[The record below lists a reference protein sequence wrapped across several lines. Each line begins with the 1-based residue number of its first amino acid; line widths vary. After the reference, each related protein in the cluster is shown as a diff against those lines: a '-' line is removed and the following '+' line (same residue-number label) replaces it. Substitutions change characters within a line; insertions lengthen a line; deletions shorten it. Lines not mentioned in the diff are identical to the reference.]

1 MSNLVEPAR
10 LLAPE
15 VEASLF
21 WRLRRRL
28 TTNQIRQAVR
38 QSRLRVALAVVLSM
52 LLWFGLYVMF
62 ADGFHFLA
70 TTIQHPETHDQTVG
84 VVFRVFF
91 ASLTL
96 MLLFSSAVILYGSMY
111 RASEAQFLL
120 TLPAR
125 GERIFQHKFQ
135 EAMFFASW
143 GFLLLGSPMLIA
155 YGVVGDAPWY
165 YFVLLPLFMGAFVYI
180 PGSFG
185 AIACVLVMHRLTNR
199 RQYVVAAAVVAFLAA
214 AGWVIWSAANSP
226 QSDLLTP
233 NWFQEMVSRMQFS
246 EHKLLPSW
254 WLSVGLLQAARG
266 QWRESVLFLSLTVSN
281 AMFWHLIASA
291 AAARY
296 YRAGYSLLHA
306 ERAGRR
312 RAGWA
317 SFDQLVYYGTAFLS
331 REIRLLILKDV
342 RLFRRDPLQWSQFLI
357 FFALLAMYF
366 LNTRKLTYDETK
378 VTWVNMI
385 SFLNLAVVGL
395 ILSTF
400 TTRFIFPMVSLE
412 GRRFW
417 ILGLM
422 PVDRGTVLWSKF
434 LFAACGSMIPCTV
447 LVLLSDLMLDVRMF
461 VIVIHLFVCTILCTG
476 LSGIAVGLGARM
488 PNLREESPSKIAAGF
503 GGTLNLVISAAYI
516 VAVVLLVALPCHYFL
531 EVSQREGTNWV
542 ARVVTVRWWLAAGIV
557 ASLVLGTLATAI
569 PLRTGLRAFREL
581 EP

>member
-1 MSNLVEPAR
+1 MASIPVNRPLPPNA
-10 LLAPE
+10 
-15 VEASLF
+15 EASVF

-28 TTNQIRQAVR
+28 TANQIQ
-38 QSRLRVALAVVLSM
+38 QTFKKSRLRVTLAVALSA

-70 TTIQHPETHDQTVG
+70 STIQHPETHDQTVG

-111 RASEAQFLL
+111 RATEAQFLL

-125 GERIFQHKFQ
+125 GERIFLHKFQ

-143 GFLLLGSPMLIA
+143 GFMLLGSPMLIA
-155 YGVVGDAPWY
+155 YGVVAKAPWY
-165 YFVLLPLFMGAFVYI
+165 YYLFLPAYMGSFVYI

-185 AIACVLVMHRLTNR
+185 AIACILVIHRLTNR
-199 RQYVVAAAVVAFLAA
+199 RQYVIAATVMTVLAVGL
-214 AGWVIWSAANSP
+214 WLIWTIANSP
-226 QSDLLTP
+226 RNDLLTP
-233 NWFQEMVSRMQFS
+233 NWFQEMISRLQFS

-254 WLSVGLLQAARG
+254 WLSVGLLQASRG
-266 QWRESVLFLSLTVSN
+266 QWRESVLFLSLTISN
-281 AMFWHLIASA
+281 ALFWHLIASWIA
-291 AAARY
+291 GRY

-306 ERAGRR
+306 ERSGRR
-312 RAGWA
+312 RVGWGWL
-317 SFDQLVYYGTAFLS
+317 DQMVWYMTGFLS
-331 REIRLLILKDV
+331 REMRLLIVKDV

-366 LNTRKLTYDETK
+366 LNTRRLTYDETK

-422 PVDRGTVLWSKF
+422 PVGRGTVLWSKF
-434 LFAACGSMIPCTV
+434 WFAACGSMIPCTV
-447 LVLLSDLMLDVRMF
+447 LVLLSDLMLSVEPT
-461 VIVIHLFVCTILCTG
+461 VIGIHLLICAILCTG

-488 PNLREESPSKIAAGF
+488 PNMREESPSKIAAGF

-516 VAVVLLVALPCHYFL
+516 VAVVLLVAVPCHYYL
-531 EVSQREGTNWV
+531 EVSQHSGAQWV
-542 ARVVTVRWWLAAGIV
+542 ERADRVRWWLNAGV
-557 ASLVLGTLATAI
+557 AGSLALGVLATAI
-569 PLRTGLRAFREL
+569 PLRMGLRAFREL
-581 EP
+581 EA

>member
-1 MSNLVEPAR
+1 MPPNA
-10 LLAPE
+10 
-15 VEASLF
+15 EASVF
-21 WRLRRRL
+21 WRLRQWL
-28 TTNQIRQAVR
+28 TANQIREAVR
-38 QSRLRVALAVVLSM
+38 KSRLRVTLALLLSA
-52 LLWFGLYVMF
+52 LLWFGLFVMF

-125 GERIFQHKFQ
+125 GERIFFHKFQ

-155 YGVVGDAPWY
+155 YGVVAGAPWY
-165 YFVLLPLFMGAFVYI
+165 YYLLLPAFMGSFVYI

-185 AIACVLVMHRLTNR
+185 AIACVLVIHRLTNR
-199 RQYVVAAAVVAFLAA
+199 RQYVVAATLLTVVAVGLWF
-214 AGWVIWSAANSP
+214 IWTVANSP
-226 QSDLLTP
+226 QNDLLTP
-233 NWFQEMVSRMQFS
+233 NWFQEMISRLQFS

-254 WLSVGLLQAARG
+254 WLSVGLLQASRG
-266 QWRESVLFLSLTVSN
+266 QWRDSVLFLSLTISN
-281 AMFWHLIASA
+281 ALFWHLIASVV
-291 AAARY
+291 AARY

-306 ERAGRR
+306 ERSGRR
-312 RAGWA
+312 RAGWGWL
-317 SFDQLVYYGTAFLS
+317 DQLVWYATPFLA
-331 REIRLLILKDV
+331 REMRLLIVKDV

-366 LNTRKLTYDETK
+366 LNTRRLTYDETK
-378 VTWVNMI
+378 ITWVNMI

-422 PVDRGTVLWSKF
+422 PVGRSTVLWSKF
-434 LFAACGSMIPCTV
+434 WFAACGSMIPCTV
-447 LVLLSDLMLDVRMF
+447 LVLLSDLMLDVNST
-461 VIVIHLFVCTILCTG
+461 VIGIHLLICAILCTG

-488 PNLREESPSKIAAGF
+488 PNMREESPSKIAAGF

-516 VAVVLLVALPCHYFL
+516 VAVVLLVAVPCHYYL
-531 EVSQREGTNWV
+531 EVSQHVGAQWAER
-542 ARVVTVRWWLAAGIV
+542 AIRARWWLSGGV
-557 ASLVLGTLATAI
+557 SASLVLGAIATAI
-569 PLRTGLRAFREL
+569 PLHLGLRAFRDL

>member
-1 MSNLVEPAR
+1 MSSTTNPR
-10 LLAPE
+10 LLRPNA
-15 VEASLF
+15 EASVF
-21 WRLRRRL
+21 WGLRRRL
-28 TTNQIRQAVR
+28 TANQIRQAFR
-38 QSRLRVALAVVLSM
+38 QSRLRVTLAVVLSAM
-52 LLWFGLYVMF
+52 LWFGLFVMF
-62 ADGFHFLA
+62 ADGFHFLS

-111 RASEAQFLL
+111 RASEAQYLL

-125 GERIFQHKFQ
+125 GERIFHHKFQ

-155 YGVVGDAPWY
+155 YGAVAHAPWY
-165 YFVLLPLFMGAFVYI
+165 YYLLLPVFMGAFVYI

-199 RQYVVAAAVVAFLAA
+199 RQYVVAGTVLGVLAA
-214 AGWVIWSAANSP
+214 ALWIAWTVINSP
-226 QSDLLTP
+226 QNDLLTP
-233 NWFQEMVSRMQFS
+233 NWFQEMVSRLQFS

-254 WLSVGLLQAARG
+254 WLSVGLLQASRG
-266 QWRESVLFLSLTVSN
+266 QWRDSILFLSLTVSN
-281 AMFWHLIASA
+281 ALFWHLIASA
-291 AAARY
+291 VASRY

-306 ERAGRR
+306 ERSGRR
-312 RAGWA
+312 RVGWGWI
-317 SFDQLVYYGTAFLS
+317 DQLVGKLTWFLS
-331 REIRLLILKDV
+331 REMRLLIVKDV

-422 PVDRGTVLWSKF
+422 PVGRGTVLWSKF
-434 LFAACGSMIPCTV
+434 WFAACGSMIPCTV
-447 LVLLSDLMLDVRMF
+447 LVLLSDVMLNVQPY
-461 VIVIHLFVCTILCTG
+461 VIGIHFLVCAVLCTG

-488 PNLREESPSKIAAGF
+488 PNMREESPSKIAAGF

-516 VAVVLLVALPCHYFL
+516 VAVVLLVAVPCHYYL
-531 EVSQREGTNWV
+531 EVTQHTTGVWV
-542 ARVVTVRWWLAAGIV
+542 ERAARVKWWLTSGIAGSIT
-557 ASLVLGTLATAI
+557 LGVLATAI
-569 PLRTGLRAFREL
+569 PLRMGLRAFRDL

>member
-1 MSNLVEPAR
+1 MSTAEGRR
-10 LLAPE
+10 LLPPNA
-15 VEASLF
+15 EASVF
-21 WRLRRRL
+21 WRLRQRL
-28 TTNQIRQAVR
+28 TTNQIREAAR
-38 QSRLRVALAVVLSM
+38 KSRLRVTLAVALSA
-52 LLWFGLYVMF
+52 LLWFGLFVMF

-96 MLLFSSAVILYGSMY
+96 MLLFSSGVILYGSMY
-111 RASEAQFLL
+111 RATEAQFLL

-125 GERIFQHKFQ
+125 GERIFFHKFQ

-155 YGVVGDAPWY
+155 YGVVAGAPWY
-165 YFVLLPLFMGAFVYI
+165 YYLLLPAFMGSFVYI

-185 AIACVLVMHRLTNR
+185 AIACVLVIHRLTNR
-199 RQYVVAAAVVAFLAA
+199 RQYVVAATLLTVVGVGLWF
-214 AGWVIWSAANSP
+214 IWTVANSP
-226 QSDLLTP
+226 QNDLLTP
-233 NWFQEMVSRMQFS
+233 NWFQEMISRLQFS

-254 WLSVGLLQAARG
+254 WLSVGLLQASRG
-266 QWRESVLFLSLTVSN
+266 QWRDSVLFLSLTISN
-281 AMFWHLIASA
+281 ALFWHLIASVV
-291 AAARY
+291 AARY

-306 ERAGRR
+306 ERSGRR
-312 RAGWA
+312 RAGWGWL
-317 SFDQLVYYGTAFLS
+317 DQLVWYATPFLA
-331 REIRLLILKDV
+331 REMRLLIVKDV

-366 LNTRKLTYDETK
+366 LNTRRLTYDETK
-378 VTWVNMI
+378 ITWVNMI

-422 PVDRGTVLWSKF
+422 PVGRSTVLWSKF
-434 LFAACGSMIPCTV
+434 WFAACGSMIPCTV
-447 LVLLSDLMLDVRMF
+447 LVLLSDLMLDVRST
-461 VIVIHLFVCTILCTG
+461 VIGVHLLICGILCTG

-488 PNLREESPSKIAAGF
+488 PNMREESPSKIAAGF

-516 VAVVLLVALPCHYFL
+516 VAVVLLVAVPCHYYL
-531 EVSQREGTNWV
+531 EVSQHSGVQWSDR
-542 ARVVTVRWWLAAGIV
+542 AIRARWWLAGGV
-557 ASLVLGTLATAI
+557 SASLILGALATAI
-569 PLRTGLRAFREL
+569 PLHLGLRAFRDL

>member
-1 MSNLVEPAR
+1 
-10 LLAPE
+10 
-15 VEASLF
+15 
-21 WRLRRRL
+21 
-28 TTNQIRQAVR
+28 
-38 QSRLRVALAVVLSM
+38 
-52 LLWFGLYVMF
+52 
-62 ADGFHFLA
+62 
-70 TTIQHPETHDQTVG
+70 
-84 VVFRVFF
+84 VFF

-111 RASEAQFLL
+111 RATEAQYLL

-155 YGVVGDAPWY
+155 YGVVGDSPWY
-165 YFVLLPLFMGAFVYI
+165 YFALLPFFMGAFVYI

-185 AIACVLVMHRLTNR
+185 AIACVLVIHRLTNR
-199 RQYVVAAAVVAFLAA
+199 RQYVVAGTVIAVLALS
-214 AGWVIWSAANSP
+214 GWVIWSIANSP

-233 NWFQEMVSRMQFS
+233 NWFQEMVSRLQFS

-254 WLSVGLLQAARG
+254 WLSVGLLQASRG

-281 AMFWHLIASA
+281 ALFWHLIASA
-291 AAARY
+291 VASRY

-306 ERAGRR
+306 ERSGRR
-312 RAGWA
+312 RARWGWV
-317 SFDQLVYYGTAFLS
+317 DQLAGYSAAFLS
-331 REIRLLILKDV
+331 RELRLLIVKDV

-366 LNTRKLTYDETK
+366 LNTRRLTYDETK

-447 LVLLSDLMLDVRMF
+447 LVLLSDLMLDVRFF
-461 VIVIHLFVCTILCTG
+461 VIGIHLLVCLILCTG

-516 VAVVLLVALPCHYFL
+516 VAVVLLVAVPCHYYL
-531 EVSQREGTNWV
+531 EVSQRETSDW
-542 ARVVTVRWWLAAGIV
+542 ALRVTSVQWWLGLGIL
-557 ASLVLGTLATAI
+557 ASLGLGVIATAV
-569 PLRTGLRAFREL
+569 PLHAGLRAFREL